1 MVLNRVLVEEIKKQ
15 TTILLHNLDTTIQT
29 CNLGFVLCEMPIWK
43 HLYHTLHSIDR
54 WFINP
59 DRYEEPSFHVPN
71 LNSLDIQSE
80 KILTRDEL
88 SNYFESIK
96 NKINQYLDTLSDE
109 MLYEKP
115 NGCNYTRLALVLG
128 QYRHLNCHL
137 GNINCTTI
145 IETGEWPRVVGLDG
159 DLKKGLYE

>member
-1 MVLNRVLVEEIKKQ
+1 MVLNRVLVEEIKEQ

-29 CNLGFVLCEMPIWK
+29 CNLGFVLCEMP
-43 HLYHTLHSIDR
+43 
-54 WFINP
+54 
-59 DRYEEPSFHVPN
+59 
-71 LNSLDIQSE
+71 
-80 KILTRDEL
+80 
-88 SNYFESIK
+88 

-145 IETGEWPRVVGLDG
+145 IETGEWPRVLD
-159 DLKKGLYE
+159 